1 MPYTITIALGK
12 MRLNKIKNTAFGG
25 IVVAG
30 GVIGVISAYLA
41 MPLILTIVMMS
52 ASFIALLLIK

>member
-1 MPYTITIALGK
+1 